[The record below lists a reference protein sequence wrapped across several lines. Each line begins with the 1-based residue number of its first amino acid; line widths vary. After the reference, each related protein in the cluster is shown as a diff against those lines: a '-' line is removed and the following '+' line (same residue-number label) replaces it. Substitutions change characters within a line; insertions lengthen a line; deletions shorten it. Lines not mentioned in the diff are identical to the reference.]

1 MKVREIP
8 GQLELVFE
16 APALTVDQRAEIGA
30 YVVPGW
36 QSLGECRSVADDS
49 CFPEP
54 GQATA
59 AAVDRCGF
67 CPVRRSCLASA
78 LANDEEFGVWG
89 GTTEIQRDVIR
100 PTSLPVSRS
109 STRSTGPRCYLNCS
123 GGRRH
128 DCSPPRLG

>member
-16 APALTVDQRAEIGA
+16 TPTLTVDQRAEIGA
-30 YVVPGW
+30 YIVPGW
-36 QSLGECRSVADDS
+36 QGMGECRSVADDS

-59 AAVDRCGF
+59 AALDRCSF

-78 LANDEEFGVWG
+78 LAGDEEFGVWG

-100 PTSLPVSRS
+100 TDIAAGVPVVDALD
-109 STRSTGPRCYLNCS
+109 RSTLLPELLWRQAS
-123 GGRRH
+123 
-128 DCSPPRLG
+128 

>member
-16 APALTVDQRAEIGA
+16 TPTLTVDQRAEIGA
-30 YVVPGW
+30 YIVAGW
-36 QSLGECRSVADDS
+36 QAMGECRSVADDS

-59 AAVDRCGF
+59 AALDRCSF

-100 PTSLPVSRS
+100 TDIAAGVPIVDALD
-109 STRSTGPRCYLNCS
+109 RSTLLPELLWRQAS
-123 GGRRH
+123 
-128 DCSPPRLG
+128 

>member
-1 MKVREIP
+1 M
-8 GQLELVFE
+8 
-16 APALTVDQRAEIGA
+16 
-30 YVVPGW
+30 
-36 QSLGECRSVADDS
+36 GECRSVADDS

-59 AAVDRCGF
+59 AALDRCSF

-100 PTSLPVSRS
+100 TDIAAGVPIVDALD
-109 STRSTGPRCYLNCS
+109 RSTLLPELLWRQAS
-123 GGRRH
+123 
-128 DCSPPRLG
+128 

>member
-8 GQLELVFE
+8 GQLELVFDV
-16 APALTVDQRAEIGA
+16 PTLTADQRAEIGA
-30 YVVPGW
+30 YAVPGW
-36 QSLGECRSVADDS
+36 QSMAECRSVADDS

-59 AAVDRCGF
+59 DALDRCSF

-78 LANDEEFGVWG
+78 LAGDEEFGVWG

-100 PTSLPVSRS
+100 EDITAGAPIADVLDRATLLPELLWRQAS
-109 STRSTGPRCYLNCS
+109 
-123 GGRRH
+123 
-128 DCSPPRLG
+128 

>member
-1 MKVREIP
+1 MKVSEIP
-8 GQLELVFE
+8 GQLELVFDT
-16 APALTVDQRAEIGA
+16 PALSVDQRAEIGT

-100 PTSLPVSRS
+100 TDIAAGVPIVDALD
-109 STRSTGPRCYLNCS
+109 RSTLLPELLWRQAS
-123 GGRRH
+123 
-128 DCSPPRLG
+128 

>member
-8 GQLELVFE
+8 GKLELVFE
-16 APALTVDQRAEIGA
+16 TPTLTITQRAEIST
-30 YVVPGW
+30 YIVPGW
-36 QSLGECRSVADDS
+36 ASMGECRSVADDS

-59 AAVDRCGF
+59 DALDRCSF

-78 LANDEEFGVWG
+78 LAGDEEFGVWG

-100 PTSLPVSRS
+100 TDIAAGIPITDALD
-109 STRSTGPRCYLNCS
+109 RSTLLPELLWRQAS
-123 GGRRH
+123 
-128 DCSPPRLG
+128 

>member
-16 APALTVDQRAEIGA
+16 TPTLTVDQRAEIGA
-30 YVVPGW
+30 YIVAGW
-36 QSLGECRSVADDS
+36 QGMGECRSVADDS

-59 AAVDRCGF
+59 AAVDRCSF

-89 GTTEIQRDVIR
+89 ATTEVQRDVIR
-100 PTSLPVSRS
+100 TDIAAGVPIVDALDGSTLLPELLWRQAS
-109 STRSTGPRCYLNCS
+109 
-123 GGRRH
+123 
-128 DCSPPRLG
+128 

>member
-16 APALTVDQRAEIGA
+16 TPALTIDQRAEIGA
-30 YVVPGW
+30 YIVPGW
-36 QSLGECRSVADDS
+36 QAMGECRSVADDS

-78 LANDEEFGVWG
+78 LATDEEFGVWG

-100 PTSLPVSRS
+100 TDIAAGVPIVDALD
-109 STRSTGPRCYLNCS
+109 RSTLLPELLWRQAS
-123 GGRRH
+123 
-128 DCSPPRLG
+128 

>member
-8 GQLELVFE
+8 GQLELVFDT
-16 APALTVDQRAEIGA
+16 PTLTLDQRAEISA
-30 YVVPGW
+30 YIVPGW
-36 QSLGECRSVADDS
+36 QGMGECRSVADDS

-59 AAVDRCGF
+59 AALDRCSF

-78 LANDEEFGVWG
+78 LAGDEEYGVWG

-100 PTSLPVSRS
+100 TDIAAGVPIVDALD
-109 STRSTGPRCYLNCS
+109 RSTLRPELLWRQAS
-123 GGRRH
+123 
-128 DCSPPRLG
+128 

>member
-1 MKVREIP
+1 MKVHEIP
-8 GQLELVFE
+8 GQLELVFDT
-16 APALTVDQRAEIGA
+16 PALTVDQRAEIGA

-36 QSLGECRSVADDS
+36 QSMGECRSVADDS

-59 AAVDRCGF
+59 AAMDRCSF

-78 LANDEEFGVWG
+78 LAGDEEFGVWG

-100 PTSLPVSRS
+100 TDIAAGVAIVDALD
-109 STRSTGPRCYLNCS
+109 RSTLLPELLWRQAS
-123 GGRRH
+123 
-128 DCSPPRLG
+128 

>member
-1 MKVREIP
+1 MKVHEIP

-16 APALTVDQRAEIGA
+16 TPTLTLDQRAEISA
-30 YVVPGW
+30 YIVSGW
-36 QSLGECRSVADDS
+36 QGMGECRSVADDS

-54 GQATA
+54 GQATS

-89 GTTEIQRDVIR
+89 GTTEVQRDVIR
-100 PTSLPVSRS
+100 TDIAAGVPIVDALD
-109 STRSTGPRCYLNCS
+109 RSTLLPELLWRQAS
-123 GGRRH
+123 
-128 DCSPPRLG
+128 

>member
-16 APALTVDQRAEIGA
+16 TPTLTVDQRAEIGA
-30 YVVPGW
+30 YTVPGW
-36 QSLGECRSVADDS
+36 QSMGECRSVADDS

-59 AAVDRCGF
+59 AALDRCGF

-100 PTSLPVSRS
+100 TDIAAGVPIVDALD
-109 STRSTGPRCYLNCS
+109 RSTLLPELLWRQAS
-123 GGRRH
+123 
-128 DCSPPRLG
+128 

>member
-1 MKVREIP
+1 MKVHEIP
-8 GQLELVFE
+8 GQLELVYD
-16 APALTVDQRAEIGA
+16 PPTLTVDQRAEVTA
-30 YVVPGW
+30 YIVPGW
-36 QSLGECRSVADDS
+36 QGMGECRSVADDS

-59 AAVDRCGF
+59 AALDRCSF

-100 PTSLPVSRS
+100 EDIAAGVPVVDALD
-109 STRSTGPRCYLNCS
+109 RSTLLPELLWRQAS
-123 GGRRH
+123 
-128 DCSPPRLG
+128 